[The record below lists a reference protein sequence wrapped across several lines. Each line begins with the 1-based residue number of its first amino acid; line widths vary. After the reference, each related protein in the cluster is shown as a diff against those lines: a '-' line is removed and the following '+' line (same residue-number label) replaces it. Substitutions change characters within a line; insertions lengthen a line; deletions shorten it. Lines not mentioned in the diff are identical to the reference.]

1 MPAAN
6 PRGPAL
12 DLQRL
17 DTGGSFRKEAYAAQ
31 GANN

>member
-6 PRGPAL
+6 QRRPAL
-12 DLQRL
+12 DVRRL
-17 DTGGSFRKEAYAAQ
+17 DTGGGFRKEAYAAQ